1 MAISPPA
8 PRAGAP
14 LSRRLR
20 ETHSSPVRELLQI
33 AMRPEVIS
41 LAGGLPAP
49 DTFDVEGL
57 GAAFAAV
64 MAGPDATR
72 ALQYS
77 TTEGDPALR
86 ARLAAFMSTRGLDVQ
101 ADDLLI
107 TTGSQQALGLV
118 AAALLD
124 PGDVVLVEDPTY
136 LAALQAFQLAD
147 LRAVA
152 IPCDDDGP
160 LPDALIATA
169 RAHAAKV
176 AYLIPTFQ
184 NPTGRTIPAARR
196 VALAEAAATAG
207 LWLVEDDPYSALRLE
222 GEDVELLA
230 AHAPERTLV
239 IQTLSKVLS
248 PGLRIG
254 YLRAPAA
261 LRGPLTVAKQ
271 AADLHTSTVAQLAA
285 ERWLATHDLAEHI
298 TSLAAHYR
306 PRRDAL
312 LAGLEE
318 HLPDGSRCT
327 HPQGGLFVWVHLPER
342 YDAEAILARAL
353 EAGIAFVPGRF
364 FYAGE
369 PRANTLR
376 VSFATATPA
385 ELTEAAKRLGAA
397 ISNGDA

>member
-1 MAISPPA
+1 MAISPPTR
-8 PRAGAP
+8 RAGAP
-14 LSRRLR
+14 LSRRLN

-49 DTFDVEGL
+49 DTFDVAGL
-57 GAAFAAV
+57 GAAFAEV
-64 MAGPDATR
+64 MDGPDAIR

-101 ADDLLI
+101 AGDLLI

-147 LRAVA
+147 LQPVA
-152 IPCDDDGP
+152 IACDDDGP
-160 LPDALIATA
+160 LPDALVAA
-169 RAHAAKV
+169 AQAHAAKV

-184 NPTGRTIPAARR
+184 NPTGRTMPSERR
-196 VALAEAAATAG
+196 AALAEAAAQTG

-222 GEDVELLA
+222 GSDVELLA
-230 AHAPERTLV
+230 AHAPERTIV

-254 YLRAPAA
+254 YLRAPEA
-261 LRGPLTVAKQ
+261 LYGPLTVAKQ
-271 AADLHTSTVAQLAA
+271 AADLHTSTVTQLAA
-285 ERWLATHDLAEHI
+285 ERWLATHDLPEHI
-298 TSLAAHYR
+298 AGLAAHYR

-312 LAGLEE
+312 LAGLQE
-318 HLPDGSRCT
+318 HLPPGSRCT
-327 HPQGGLFVWVHLPER
+327 HPQGGLFIWVRLPDGH
-342 YDAEAILARAL
+342 DAEAILARAID
-353 EAGIAFVPGRF
+353 AGIAFVPGRYF
-364 FYAGE
+364 SAGE
-369 PRANTLR
+369 PERNTR
-376 VSFATATPA
+376 GVSSPPATPA

-397 ISNGDA
+397 IRG

>member
-1 MAISPPA
+1 
-8 PRAGAP
+8 
-14 LSRRLR
+14 
-20 ETHSSPVRELLQI
+20 
-33 AMRPEVIS
+33 
-41 LAGGLPAP
+41 
-49 DTFDVEGL
+49 
-57 GAAFAAV
+57 
-64 MAGPDATR
+64 
-72 ALQYS
+72 
-77 TTEGDPALR
+77 
-86 ARLAAFMSTRGLDVQ
+86 
-101 ADDLLI
+101 
-107 TTGSQQALGLV
+107 
-118 AAALLD
+118 
-124 PGDVVLVEDPTY
+124 
-136 LAALQAFQLAD
+136 
-147 LRAVA
+147 
-152 IPCDDDGP
+152 
-160 LPDALIATA
+160 
-169 RAHAAKV
+169 
-176 AYLIPTFQ
+176 
-184 NPTGRTIPAARR
+184 
-196 VALAEAAATAG
+196 
-207 LWLVEDDPYSALRLE
+207 
-222 GEDVELLA
+222 
-230 AHAPERTLV
+230 
-239 IQTLSKVLS
+239 VLS

-397 ISNGDA
+397 ISDGDA